1 MSLVSQDV
9 LENEGKQ
16 LLKEENQDQEEM
28 APVVP
33 GAPDKE
39 DIAADHV
46 QEHRMEGAWQGVEPV
61 GGANVELV
69 DIPLNVAEEERKKF
83 GVVDE
88 KVVRDLGM
96 GKREGEGVV
105 GGNPVGVAEE
115 VRQEVA
121 VKREV
126 RGEGEEETGEKAA
139 VDEGNLEG
147 GEDKVTGRELKAL
160 KAHS

>member
-1 MSLVSQDV
+1 MNQR
-9 LENEGKQ
+9 EGEQ
-16 LLKEENQDQEEM
+16 LLPGEENHDQMMKEM
-28 APVVP
+28 AVP
-33 GAPDKE
+33 GAPDKK
-39 DIAADHV
+39 DIAAAPPDHV
-46 QEHRMEGAWQGVEPV
+46 QEHRLEGAGQRQGVEPV
-61 GGANVELV
+61 GGAKVELV
-69 DIPLNVAEEERKKF
+69 DNPLNVAEEERKEF

-88 KVVRDLGM
+88 KVVRDFGI

-115 VRQEVA
+115 VKQEVA

-126 RGEGEEETGEKAA
+126 RGEGEEETGERAA
-139 VDEGNLEG
+139 MDEGNLEG